1 MSAFASAWQLLKALP
16 EQQGYMGTLPRSIQ
30 GYMER
35 ARAQGGRGPVQHFPI
50 RGMER
55 NPKTGEMARTGPFRS
70 EPVDAQDIQGLGLP
84 EDYEEGLLQNLG
96 EELPASNRRI
106 ERDLSPLQEAY
117 QTMVSHGIN
126 RHPGTRKVVPSTSM
140 ANVMGHE
147 LMPEESFYTPRE
159 ARLARE
165 GMEQSAGRQLT
176 QGQRGGRM
184 DMTGGSKSGSFL
196 PLRGEK
202 DSPDNL
208 SGDIR
213 VQRRGAERQKYG
225 RHRRAA
231 NLGNVEGMRQGA
243 RLGGASREFTQ
254 EAREAEREEKR
265 APTQEERIAAILG
278 HVASREPLPSAELGQ
293 DPQERREM
301 QEKFRN
307 YKMLVDSGMSHEAAN
322 KRQGLDSYGLPF
334 DADKMRGGIY
344 RRVGGED
351 SMGMGINLDE
361 KGIQQAIA
369 QGKAG
374 QEVKEKEAPLPRNE
388 RLRPMGRRAAERLE
402 QSKTAMPRPNLDIPQ
417 QPGMAEMF
425 ADPSGPEGQ
434 AAMQNF
440 QQVDSSNRARLM
452 QMAKEKAL
460 EQANINRQG

>member
-16 EQQGYMGTLPRSIQ
+16 EQQGYMGSLPRPIQ
-30 GYMER
+30 GMMER
-35 ARAQGGRGPVQHFPI
+35 RRAQGGEDQRGDVEHQSM
-50 RGMER
+50 RGMQR

-70 EPVDAQDIQGLGLP
+70 EPVDVVAG
-84 EDYEEGLLQNLG
+84 EG

-117 QTMVSHGIN
+117 QTMVGHSQSLSPATAG
-126 RHPGTRKVVPSTSM
+126 PMQGQMVPKTSM

-147 LMPEESFYTPRE
+147 LMPEEAFYTPRE

-176 QGQRGGRM
+176 SGQRGGRM
-184 DMTGGSKSGSFL
+184 DMTGGSKSGSYL

-243 RLGGASREFTQ
+243 RLGGASDEFVDRT
-254 EAREAEREEKR
+254 EEREEQR
-265 APTQEERIAAILG
+265 APTQEERIAQLLQG
-278 HVASREPLPSAELGQ
+278 MGDQSGNVS
-293 DPQERREM
+293 
-301 QEKFRN
+301 F
-307 YKMLVDSGMSHEAAN
+307 DSNIAPA
-322 KRQGLDSYGLPF
+322 
-334 DADKMRGGIY
+334 RGG
-344 RRVGGED
+344 E
-351 SMGMGINLDE
+351 E
-361 KGIQQAIA
+361 A
-369 QGKAG
+369 
-374 QEVKEKEAPLPRNE
+374 EEEKEAPLPRNE

-402 QSKTAMPRPNLDIPQ
+402 QSKNAMGKPNLDIPQ

-452 QMAKEKAL
+452 QMAKQKAL

>member
-265 APTQEERIAAILG
+265 APTQEERIAQLLQG
-278 HVASREPLPSAELGQ
+278 MGDMDSNVSF
-293 DPQERREM
+293 DP
-301 QEKFRN
+301 KIAPA
-307 YKMLVDSGMSHEAAN
+307 K
-322 KRQGLDSYGLPF
+322 
-334 DADKMRGGIY
+334 
-344 RRVGGED
+344 GGE
-351 SMGMGINLDE
+351 
-361 KGIQQAIA
+361 
-369 QGKAG
+369 KA
-374 QEVKEKEAPLPRNE
+374 EKEKEAPLPRNE

-417 QPGMAEMF
+417 QSGMAEMF

>member
-1 MSAFASAWQLLKALP
+1 MSAFASAWHLLKALP

-35 ARAQGGRGPVQHFPI
+35 ARAQGGEDQRGDVEHQSM
-50 RGMER
+50 RGMQR

-70 EPVDAQDIQGLGLP
+70 EPVDVVAG
-84 EDYEEGLLQNLG
+84 EG

-117 QTMVSHGIN
+117 QTMVGHSQSLSPATAG
-126 RHPGTRKVVPSTSM
+126 PMQGQMVPKTSM

-147 LMPEESFYTPRE
+147 LMPEEAFYTPRE

-176 QGQRGGRM
+176 SGQRGGRM
-184 DMTGGSKSGSFL
+184 DMTGGSKSGSYL

-243 RLGGASREFTQ
+243 RLGGASDEFVDRT
-254 EAREAEREEKR
+254 EEREEQR
-265 APTQEERIAAILG
+265 APTQEERIAQLLQG
-278 HVASREPLPSAELGQ
+278 MGDQSGNVS
-293 DPQERREM
+293 
-301 QEKFRN
+301 F
-307 YKMLVDSGMSHEAAN
+307 DSNIAPA
-322 KRQGLDSYGLPF
+322 
-334 DADKMRGGIY
+334 RGG
-344 RRVGGED
+344 E
-351 SMGMGINLDE
+351 E
-361 KGIQQAIA
+361 A
-369 QGKAG
+369 
-374 QEVKEKEAPLPRNE
+374 EEEKEAPLPRNE

-402 QSKTAMPRPNLDIPQ
+402 QSKNAMGKPNLDIPQ

-452 QMAKEKAL
+452 QMAKQKAL

>member
-35 ARAQGGRGPVQHFPI
+35 ARAQGSRGPVQHFPR

-55 NPKTGEMARTGPFRS
+55 NPETGEMERTGPFRS
-70 EPVDAQDIQGLGLP
+70 EPVDVQDIQGLGLP

-106 ERDLSPLQEAY
+106 ERDLSPLQENY
-117 QTMVSHGIN
+117 QTMTGHTQS
-126 RHPGTRKVVPSTSM
+126 RHPATSGPRYNTMVPKTSY
-140 ANVMGHE
+140 ATVPGHE

-165 GMEQSAGRQLT
+165 GMEQAAGRQLT
-176 QGQRGGRM
+176 SGQRGGRM
-184 DMTGGSKSGSFL
+184 DMTGGSKSGSYL

-243 RLGGASREFTQ
+243 RLGGASDEFVDRT
-254 EAREAEREEKR
+254 EEREEKR
-265 APTQEERIAAILG
+265 APTQEERIAQLLQGMTTGTEAGGRQI
-278 HVASREPLPSAELGQ
+278 SFNPSIA
-293 DPQERREM
+293 P
-301 QEKFRN
+301 
-307 YKMLVDSGMSHEAAN
+307 A
-322 KRQGLDSYGLPF
+322 
-334 DADKMRGGIY
+334 RGG
-344 RRVGGED
+344 EEAEE
-351 SMGMGINLDE
+351 E
-361 KGIQQAIA
+361 KD
-369 QGKAG
+369 
-374 QEVKEKEAPLPRNE
+374 APVPRNE
-388 RLRPMGRRAAERLE
+388 QLRPMGRRAAERLE
-402 QSKTAMPRPNLDIPQ
+402 QSKNAMGKPNLDIPQ

-425 ADPSGPEGQ
+425 ANPSGPEGQ

-440 QQVDSSNRARLM
+440 QEVDSSNRARLM
-452 QMAKEKAL
+452 QMAKQKAL

>member
-1 MSAFASAWQLLKALP
+1 MSAFASAWDLLKALP
-16 EQQGYMGTLPRSIQ
+16 EEQGYMGTLPRPIQ
-30 GYMER
+30 GLMER
-35 ARAQGGRGPVQHFPI
+35 ARAQGSRGPVQHTDR

-55 NPKTGEMARTGPFRS
+55 NPETGEMARTGPFRS
-70 EPVDAQDIQGLGLP
+70 EPVDVVAG
-84 EDYEEGLLQNLG
+84 EG
-96 EELPASNRRI
+96 EELPATNRRI

-126 RHPGTRKVVPSTSM
+126 RHPGTGKVVPSTSM

-184 DMTGGSKSGSFL
+184 DMTGGSKSGIYS
-196 PLRGEK
+196 PLRGQTDEGK
-202 DSPDNL
+202 R
-208 SGDIR
+208 IR
-213 VQRRGAERQKYG
+213 VAN
-225 RHRRAA
+225 RRAA

-243 RLGGASREFTQ
+243 RLGGASDEFVDRT
-254 EAREAEREEKR
+254 EEREEQR
-265 APTQEERIAAILG
+265 APTQEERIAQLLQG
-278 HVASREPLPSAELGQ
+278 MGDQGGNVSF
-293 DPQERREM
+293 DP
-301 QEKFRN
+301 N
-307 YKMLVDSGMSHEAAN
+307 IAPA
-322 KRQGLDSYGLPF
+322 
-334 DADKMRGGIY
+334 RGG
-344 RRVGGED
+344 E
-351 SMGMGINLDE
+351 E
-361 KGIQQAIA
+361 A
-369 QGKAG
+369 
-374 QEVKEKEAPLPRNE
+374 EVEEKEAPLPRNE

-440 QQVDSSNRARLM
+440 QQVDATNRARLM

>member
-1 MSAFASAWQLLKALP
+1 
-16 EQQGYMGTLPRSIQ
+16 MGTLPRSIQ

-35 ARAQGGRGPVQHFPI
+35 ARAQGGEDQRGDVEHQSM
-50 RGMER
+50 RGMQR

-70 EPVDAQDIQGLGLP
+70 EPVDVVAG
-84 EDYEEGLLQNLG
+84 EG

-117 QTMVSHGIN
+117 QTMVGHSQSLSPATAG
-126 RHPGTRKVVPSTSM
+126 PMQGQMVPKTSM

-147 LMPEESFYTPRE
+147 LMPEEAFYTPRE

-176 QGQRGGRM
+176 SGQRGGRM
-184 DMTGGSKSGSFL
+184 DMTGGSKSGSYL

-243 RLGGASREFTQ
+243 RLGGASDEFVDRT
-254 EAREAEREEKR
+254 EEREEQR
-265 APTQEERIAAILG
+265 APTQEERIAQLLQG
-278 HVASREPLPSAELGQ
+278 MGDQSGNVS
-293 DPQERREM
+293 
-301 QEKFRN
+301 F
-307 YKMLVDSGMSHEAAN
+307 DSNIAPA
-322 KRQGLDSYGLPF
+322 
-334 DADKMRGGIY
+334 RGG
-344 RRVGGED
+344 E
-351 SMGMGINLDE
+351 E
-361 KGIQQAIA
+361 A
-369 QGKAG
+369 
-374 QEVKEKEAPLPRNE
+374 EEEKEAPLPRNE

-402 QSKTAMPRPNLDIPQ
+402 QSKNAMGKPNLDIPQ

-452 QMAKEKAL
+452 QMAKQKAL

>member
-254 EAREAEREEKR
+254 EAGEAEREEKR
-265 APTQEERIAAILG
+265 APTQEERIAQLLQG
-278 HVASREPLPSAELGQ
+278 MGDMDSNVSF
-293 DPQERREM
+293 DP
-301 QEKFRN
+301 KIAPA
-307 YKMLVDSGMSHEAAN
+307 K
-322 KRQGLDSYGLPF
+322 
-334 DADKMRGGIY
+334 
-344 RRVGGED
+344 GGE
-351 SMGMGINLDE
+351 
-361 KGIQQAIA
+361 
-369 QGKAG
+369 KA
-374 QEVKEKEAPLPRNE
+374 EKEKEAPLPRNE

-402 QSKTAMPRPNLDIPQ
+402 QSKNAMGKPNLDIPQ

-425 ADPSGPEGQ
+425 ANPSGPEGQ

-440 QQVDSSNRARLM
+440 QQVDAENRARLM
-452 QMAKEKAL
+452 QMAKEKAI